1 MHKDDPGQPAG
12 TFGAHRGAVLKHQSH
27 HTVLQSQ
34 FSSYFLQD
42 FSKIHRSSRTLCS
55 CTKCSGFSLLVCIEV
70 KFPTSLG
77 VARQLEE
84 VPETTDDEIHEAR
97 YDAR

>member
-1 MHKDDPGQPAG
+1 V
-12 TFGAHRGAVLKHQSH
+12 F
-27 HTVLQSQ
+27 
-34 FSSYFLQD
+34 
-42 FSKIHRSSRTLCS
+42 
-55 CTKCSGFSLLVCIEV
+55 IEV

-97 YDAR
+97 YDER